1 MCSWNGALYRYLIY
15 PCYFV
20 YSSHYDVD
28 IKTRLRNMGRG
39 MIFGLLCL
47 LIKSLL
53 LFFLQL
59 LLPLLLLL
67 LLHNNLILDRA
78 WEGWDWFLWFQVF
91 AFFSAGTGKLL
102 IWSFLFHHWLQ
113 TFGDSAHLC
122 QVAFLAPY
130 IDHLPQDGNKRR
142 CARHIYSEMKSD
154 PSSQRELIIML
165 DQTKRLHA
173 K

>member
-1 MCSWNGALYRYLIY
+1 MPFTDIWSTLAISSIVLITTLISRLGWETWEGGWFLVSFAFWSKVCCS
-15 PCYFV
+15 
-20 YSSHYDVD
+20 
-28 IKTRLRNMGRG
+28 
-39 MIFGLLCL
+39 
-47 LIKSLL
+47 
-53 LFFLQL
+53 FFLQL

-78 WEGWDWFLWFQVF
+78 GEGWDWFLWFQVF